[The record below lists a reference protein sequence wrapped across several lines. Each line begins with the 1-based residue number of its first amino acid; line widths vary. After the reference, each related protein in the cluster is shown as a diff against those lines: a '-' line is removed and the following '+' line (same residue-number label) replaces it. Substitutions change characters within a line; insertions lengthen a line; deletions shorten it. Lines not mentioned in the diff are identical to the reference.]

1 MNSLTKSNTTQNKFD
16 MEVAALKKTHKLLKE
31 WAYEW
36 TPLDKGYTD
45 KTLYINLTDNEIK
58 EKPVPALMKE
68 KFIGGKGYGLRL
80 LWDATKPDTKW
91 DDPENEINI
100 SSGPI
105 GGITQYSG
113 TGKSI
118 CVSISPQTDIPV
130 DSNVGGF
137 FGPFLKFS
145 GFDAIEIQGKA
156 EKDVVIFIDGV
167 NHRIEINEA
176 PYFEAHDSHIL
187 GELLTEMYAD
197 DEKDKKNIGI
207 ISSGIAADYSLIGML
222 NFTFYDN
229 KRKLVRLKQA
239 GRGGIGTVFRNK
251 KIKAIVC
258 KIPGVKG
265 HLNNVVNMDAIM
277 ERGRRFNKEM
287 RELDDSQ
294 CQMRAIGTAHLTHIM
309 NDYDLLPVHNFK
321 FGSHEDA
328 IKIHANEW
336 KARFTQGIPDGCWIG
351 CNMACAKGVD
361 NYELRTGP
369 YAGSKVIV
377 DGPEYESTS
386 SLGSIM
392 GIFNPD
398 FTIETNFYCDT
409 YGICTI
415 SWGTL
420 VGFIMECY
428 ENGILNEERTGG
440 LKLNFGNADA
450 AMDLLHQLARGE
462 GFGLIAGQGIRKMK
476 HIFAEKGWGDAGFM
490 QDIGMENKGL
500 EYSQYVSKESL
511 AQQGGYAM
519 TNKGPQHD
527 EAWLIFMDMVN
538 NQIPTFEKKAEALH
552 YFPMFRT
559 WFGLMGL
566 CKLPWN
572 DVEPENNALTD
583 EPAKVPEHVDN
594 YVTIYKAV
602 TGKEFDK
609 KELIRMSERVY
620 NFQRIF
626 NIRRGYGLRKHDAQ
640 PYRAAG
646 PVTAEEY
653 ESRAERY
660 DKQLKELVGY
670 DPEGKTTQEKMVVMR
685 AYREDRYEQLLDA
698 VYERRGWTKNGV
710 PKIEHLKDLGM
721 DLPEVIAVVKDL
733 Q

>member
-1 MNSLTKSNTTQNKFD
+1 MN
-16 MEVAALKKTHKLLKE
+16 VAELKKSHKLLNE
-31 WAYEW
+31 WKYEW

-45 KTLYINLTDNEIK
+45 KTLYINLSDNVIK

-187 GELLTEMYAD
+187 GEVLTEMYAD
-197 DEKDKKNIGI
+197 DDKDKKNIGI

-222 NFTFYDN
+222 NFTFYDP

-265 HLNNVVNMDAIM
+265 NLNNVVDMDAIM

-361 NYELRTGP
+361 NYLLRTGP
-369 YAGSKVIV
+369 YAGSRVIV

-476 HIFAEKGWGDAGFM
+476 QIFAEKGWGDAGFM

-572 DVEPENNALTD
+572 DVEPENNATTD

-660 DKQLKELVGY
+660 DKQLKELVGF
-670 DPEGKTTQEKMVVMR
+670 DPEGKTTQEKMAATR

-698 VYERRGWTKNGV
+698 VYQRRGWTKNGV
-710 PKIEHLKDLGM
+710 PKIEHLIDLGM
-721 DLPEVIAVVKDL
+721 DLPEVIEVVKGL
-733 Q
+733 QGE

>member
-1 MNSLTKSNTTQNKFD
+1 MN
-16 MEVAALKKTHKLLKE
+16 VAELKKSHKLLNE
-31 WAYEW
+31 WKYEW

-45 KTLYINLTDNEIK
+45 KTLYINLSDNVIK

-187 GELLTEMYAD
+187 GEVLTEMYAD
-197 DEKDKKNIGI
+197 DDKDKKNIGI

-222 NFTFYDN
+222 NFTFYDP

-265 HLNNVVNMDAIM
+265 NLNNVVDMDAIM

-361 NYELRTGP
+361 NYLLRTGP
-369 YAGSKVIV
+369 YAGSRVIV

-476 HIFAEKGWGDAGFM
+476 QIFAEKGWGDAGFM

-511 AQQGGYAM
+511 AQEGGYAM

-572 DVEPENNALTD
+572 DVEPENNATTD

-660 DKQLKELVGY
+660 DKQLKELVGF
-670 DPEGKTTQEKMVVMR
+670 DPEGKTTQEKMAATR

-698 VYERRGWTKNGV
+698 VYQRRGWTKNGV

-721 DLPEVIAVVKDL
+721 DLPEVIEVVKGL
-733 Q
+733 QGE